1 MKTLHLYKI
10 YTPRDVAKFI
20 SRKEEDI
27 IALLEKKRSSGKLGR
42 KIMGFWYVRGRE
54 VVTIQKLMKEVK
66 RK

>member
-27 IALLEKKRSSGKLGR
+27 ITLLEKKRPSGKLGR
-42 KIMGFWYVRGRE
+42 KIMGFWYVRGKE
-54 VVTIQKLMKEVK
+54 IIEIQKLLKGVK
-66 RK
+66 K